1 MHSEI
6 KPLGGN
12 MSKKGSIHDPVI
24 QRLVKSL
31 LPAVIFIFLA
41 IQMTDASSL
50 FRYSAAAAGVAFA
63 VEGLLKFR
71 KDRGK
76 ESN

>member
-1 MHSEI
+1 
-6 KPLGGN
+6 

-24 QRLVKSL
+24 RSLVKSL
-31 LPAVIFIFLA
+31 LLAVIFIFIA
-41 IQMTDASSL
+41 IQMTDVRSL
-50 FRYSAAAAGVAFA
+50 VRYSAAAAGVAFA